1 MSDYEKHSRT
11 LVREH
16 LGRELVRRGAWE
28 SSVFLDR
35 ATPIDGDDVWP
46 NVCVYT
52 NADRTSENFGD
63 DAKKQELSLLVEIRA
78 RREPNGQNHGAA
90 VAGMPEHPAQTG
102 KASEILDTACAAI
115 ERIVF
120 ENFNDRQLKIEG
132 QSLVFDLITEVNTE
146 LHRNADGEV
155 PHVMAQIE
163 FKLIY
168 TACFPP
174 LPPDTCPLELVLG
187 DIFHKTCNPD
197 DPLNGEKAVSV
208 VLNVPNPDL

>member
-16 LGRELVRRGAWE
+16 LGRELVRRGAWQAC
-28 SSVFLDR
+28 VWIDR
-35 ATPIDGDDVWP
+35 ATPIQEEDPWP

-52 NADRTSENFGD
+52 NTDRTSETFGD
-63 DAKKQELSLLVEIRA
+63 DAKKQELSLLVEVRA

-90 VAGMPEHPAQTG
+90 IDGMPEHPAQTG

-120 ENFNDRQLKIEG
+120 ENFNNRTLLLEG
-132 QSLVFDLITEVNTE
+132 QSLIFDLIAEVNTD
-146 LHRNADGEV
+146 LQRNSDGEV

-174 LPPDTCPLELVLG
+174 LPPETCPLELVLG
-187 DIFHKTCNPD
+187 EILHKTCDPE
-197 DPLNGEKAVSV
+197 DPLNGKLAVGV
-208 VLNVPNPDL
+208 VLNVPHPDV